1 MESLAFHSDSLGDTE
16 EFLNSNYTRMR
27 IGTSTGVAVRTDITR
42 KMLGPVSLDDLDLSF
57 DMKYDAQPLG
67 KICLCEVD
75 SGSIEENYADGT
87 TDFFQ
92 PGELGLLTP
101 PDLPYS
107 GVVHHARYRIT
118 MFDPALLTRVA
129 AASPEHDLE
138 PVRLTGHRPVSAVAA
153 KHLSDV
159 LGHMRGVAAD
169 PVASETP
176 LIASTAVQ
184 YLAAT
189 VLHTLPSTAHLDPTA
204 SDRNDAHPD
213 TVRRAVAYLEAHVC
227 EDISVADIAAASYV
241 SARALQLAFR
251 RHLDTTPMAYLRRL
265 RLRGAHEQL
274 RDFSPD
280 DGHTVTSIAAAWG
293 FAHPGRFATA
303 YRGAY
308 GRPPHTTLSA

>member
-1 MESLAFHSDSLGDTE
+1 MKSLAFHSDSLGDTE
-16 EFLNSNYTRMR
+16 DFLNLNYTRMR
-27 IGTSTGVAVRTDITR
+27 IANSTGVPVRADITR
-42 KMLGPVSLDDLDLSF
+42 TMLGPVSLDDLHLSF
-57 DMKYDAQPLG
+57 DMNYVAQPLG
-67 KICLCEVD
+67 KICLFEVD
-75 SGSIEENYADGT
+75 SGSIEENYADG

-101 PDLPYS
+101 PDVPYS
-107 GVVHHARYRIT
+107 GVIHHARYRIT
-118 MFDPALLTRVA
+118 MFDPELLTRVA
-129 AASPEHDLE
+129 AASPGHDLE

-153 KHLSDV
+153 RQLSGV
-159 LGHMRGVAAD
+159 LEHMRGLAAD
-169 PVASETP
+169 SVASEAP
-176 LIASTAVQ
+176 LIASTAAQ

-189 VLHTLPSTAHLDPTA
+189 VLHTLPSTAHLEPTA

-213 TVRRAVAYLEAHVC
+213 TVRRALAYLEAHVRD
-227 EDISVADIAAASYV
+227 DISVADIAAASYV
-241 SARALQLAFR
+241 TVRALQLAFR

-274 RDFSPD
+274 RDCSPD

-308 GRPPHTTLSA
+308 GRSPHTTLSA